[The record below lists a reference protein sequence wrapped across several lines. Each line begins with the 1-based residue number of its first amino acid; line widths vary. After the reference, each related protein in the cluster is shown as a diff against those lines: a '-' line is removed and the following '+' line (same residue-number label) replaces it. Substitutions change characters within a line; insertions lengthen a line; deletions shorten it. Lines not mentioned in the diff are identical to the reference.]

1 MLTNYSK
8 TEVVADTSSLI
19 SLQTGGV
26 LELSLKLFDI
36 SIPEIVVTELEEVA
50 GYDDTHGESAR
61 DVLGLIKEAR
71 INVREVISISET
83 ESRVEP
89 RVDAGEMG
97 CLNLCRQEQIPILI
111 TDDWRAL
118 PKLIEISTSI
128 NVVVS
133 AFVIRA
139 LLNRRVLTRDDA
151 ETILDRIARNRDWL
165 ESKIYEESKKWL
177 TR

>member
-26 LELSLKLFDI
+26 LELSLELFDV
-36 SIPEIVVTELEEVA
+36 SIPEIVVTELKEVA
-50 GYDDTHGESAR
+50 GYDDMHGESAR
-61 DVLGLIKEAR
+61 DVLRLIKEDK
-71 INVREVISISET
+71 ISVREVISISET
-83 ESRVEP
+83 ESRV
-89 RVDAGEMG
+89 DAGEMG
-97 CLNLCRQEQIPILI
+97 CLDLCRQEQILILV

-118 PKLIEISTSI
+118 PKLIEISAST

-139 LLNRRVLTRDDA
+139 LLNRRMLTRDDA
-151 ETILDRIARNRDWL
+151 ETILDRISRNRDWL

>member
-1 MLTNYSK
+1 MS
-8 TEVVADTSSLI
+8 
-19 SLQTGGV
+19 
-26 LELSLKLFDI
+26 
-36 SIPEIVVTELEEVA
+36 
-50 GYDDTHGESAR
+50 
-61 DVLGLIKEAR
+61 
-71 INVREVISISET
+71 
-83 ESRVEP
+83 
-89 RVDAGEMG
+89 
-97 CLNLCRQEQIPILI
+97 CLNLCRQEQIPILV

-118 PKLIEISTSI
+118 PKLIEISAST

-139 LLNRRVLTRDDA
+139 LLNRRVLTIDDA